1 MIIDLSKITF
11 AEPIEKE
18 KGLKY
23 IEIKH
28 KGEELI
34 IPAPFTCLE
43 YTMHHLKINEELSK
57 FTIDLSF
64 KDRYNNT
71 TIEDF
76 HDFMKH
82 FEKQIT
88 STAHKNCNKWFS
100 GESLSLKRVKER
112 FSSFMRIP
120 INRETEEEDKDII
133 DL

>member
-11 AEPIEKE
+11 AEPIENEKE

-34 IPAPFTCLE
+34 ISAPFTCLE

-64 KDRYNNT
+64 KDRYRNS
-71 TIEDF
+71 TIENF
-76 HDFMKH
+76 HDFMKY
-82 FEKQIT
+82 FV
-88 STAHKNCNKWFS
+88 SA
-100 GESLSLKRVKER
+100 L
-112 FSSFMRIP
+112 
-120 INRETEEEDKDII
+120 
-133 DL
+133 